1 MPEENDPR
9 IISSTDGIR
18 LNGLD
23 EDHESFELSPGPV
36 DSQYCKTAR
45 KPYDETVTA
54 ILIRAK
60 VRAGSAIR
68 ISSDGDWSEWQDGQD
83 LVERV
88 WPKEKIA
95 CPFERTSCRDYDR
108 EDHDA
113 GGGGEYRQGGKLP
126 DWACPVP
133 GCYKTFWEREDN
145 LMPHIATVHLTADE
159 ERPGWI
165 STEEAMACGLGSI
178 DGRF

>member
-1 MPEENDPR
+1 MPEDPR

-23 EDHESFELSPGPV
+23 DEHEPFELAPGLV
-36 DSQYCKTAR
+36 NVRRFCKTAR

-68 ISSDGDWSEWQDGQD
+68 IRSDGDWREWWAGRD

-88 WPKEKIA
+88 WPGEKAA
-95 CPFERTSCRDYDR
+95 CPFEETSCRDYD
-108 EDHDA
+108 DDDDGW
-113 GGGGEYRQGGKLP
+113 GGRQGKLS

-145 LMPHIATVHLTADE
+145 LMAHIATVHLTADE
-159 ERPGWI
+159 EEPGYI
-165 STEEAMACGLGSI
+165 SPEQATALGLGSI